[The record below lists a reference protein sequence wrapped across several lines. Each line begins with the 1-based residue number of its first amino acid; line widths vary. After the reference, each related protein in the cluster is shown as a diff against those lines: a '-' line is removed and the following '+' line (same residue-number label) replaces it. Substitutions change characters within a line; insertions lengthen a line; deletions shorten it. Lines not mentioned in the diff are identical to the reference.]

1 MENSRLAQLLQRLS
15 PVERRK
21 FERFLQS
28 PYFNTRSDVLQLF
41 NAIRASLE
49 SNAALPERDAVFQAA
64 FPEQSFSAGEQ
75 HLLMTYLARL
85 FEQFIR
91 IEQIKFSPEL
101 EDWLG
106 VKAMQRLG
114 LENESARA
122 IKKAIQRLESG
133 QLRSVGYHEQAYR
146 LLYEHVRQRRSQP
159 EKSASHLQQLSQRLN
174 TTLAV
179 MCLRQASFVLSE
191 KAVYNMEPDTWFL
204 PEVFRWVE
212 TDDHVSMPAVGAY
225 YFACKMLLTGAE
237 NWFKALKTNLSE
249 HSAAFPPEELYD
261 LHMMSINYCV
271 RKLNAGDEHYF
282 QEIHELYKVGLETKT
297 LLHNGALSPLSYYNI
312 VISGLKVNALDW
324 VAWFIPQYKNSLERR
339 FRDSAYSFNMARLH
353 YARREYGE
361 ALVLLQK
368 ANYRDLLTN
377 LAAKT
382 QMLKIYFEQGELEV
396 LRSHLD
402 AMSHFLRRKR
412 VIGYHRENYLNI
424 IRAAKRLLA
433 LPPQKSPERE
443 QLRQFIL
450 STDPLTERKWFLEV
464 LER

>member
-1 MENSRLAQLLQRLS
+1 MDNSRLVHLLQRLS
-15 PVERRK
+15 PVELRK
-21 FERFLQS
+21 FDRFLQS

-41 NAIRASLE
+41 HAIRANLE
-49 SNAALPERDAVFQAA
+49 ANRASATRDAVFQAA
-64 FPEQSFSAGEQ
+64 FPEKQLSASEQ
-75 HLLMTYLARL
+75 HLLMSYLARL
-85 FEQFIR
+85 FEQFAR
-91 IEQIKFSPEL
+91 VEQLKFSPEL
-101 EDWLG
+101 EVWLG
-106 VKAMQRLG
+106 IKAFQRLG
-114 LENESARA
+114 LENEHIRA
-122 IKKAIQRLESG
+122 IKKAFQRLESG
-133 QLRSVGYHEQAYR
+133 KLRSAGYHEQGYR
-146 LLYEHVRQRRSQP
+146 LTYEQLRQHRAKP
-159 EKSASHLQQLSQRLN
+159 EKNARHLKQLSHRLN

-212 TDDHVSMPAVGAY
+212 TDDHVSLPAVGAY

-271 RKLNAGDEHYF
+271 RKLNAGDERYF
-282 QEIHELYKVGLETKT
+282 QEIHELYKAGLATKT
-297 LLHNGALSPLSYYNI
+297 LLHNGALSPLNYFNI
-312 VISGLKVNALDW
+312 VITGLNVNALDW

-424 IRAAKRLLA
+424 IRTAKRLLA

-443 QLRQFIL
+443 QLRQFVL